1 MRSLESLRTTVTPS
15 MSDLSTVLKQAEG
28 GDAPITRFTSPSG
41 GGERTVVEITS
52 LKQELTSTEVEAMRG
67 AFARMYGVDATRQ
80 AFRLIDSRLGEER
93 PIRGEHVASAELAAL
108 EFVSPVLQA
117 AGQKI
122 RAEDALA
129 FARMQADKAQL
140 AFDAAT
146 EKAKAAKDAQLDL
159 EADRGWSPGLRQERE
174 TAEVEQRAAA
184 EKLGAARERLA
195 GAGKILAKATTQLET
210 ASRALDRSLDV
221 GEDLIK
227 LEGQKTSADGG
238 VELTRRK
245 LDRADERLE
254 AAMEKFR
261 QAKDDLY
268 DMEQDRGWSPGL
280 RMDRDKA
287 ERELETA
294 KAEAAVARREFDE
307 AVELR
312 GDIEARLDALRSGP
326 MLRRAQT
333 LLDHVGEDPR
343 FTALMDKTSP
353 GKMTGGALGT
363 AESVMA
369 GLAPGK
375 LLTKAATTIV
385 APVGIASLFYRAVSA
400 EDRERRLGE
409 VSKHLDGAP
418 LAKGLARGLAAANEM
433 EKWKLGIQGTLGFVG
448 FAVSVPGASAMTA
461 VMSPLTSAIG
471 HSVVA
476 HGTSRLVGDATGS
489 LVQMGVKKALDTG
502 AEKGLGKLADSHQ
515 QGLAASELR
524 AQLAKFEL
532 PEGSALPVIPVRP
545 FGPQHAERILPLSD
559 PEVAAAFLAY
569 LGPKADDA
577 MLRNPGKAPMEERRL
592 AMREELFGAGRD
604 EDLVPGK
611 KIEGDPDLLGELDS
625 RRGSLA
631 DGMSPLHLLHAAL
644 GWTT

>member
-1 MRSLESLRTTVTPS
+1 MKSLDALSIVVTPS
-15 MSDLSTVLKQAEG
+15 MSDLSTVLKQAED
-28 GDAPITRFTSPSG
+28 GDGPITRFTSPSG
-41 GGERTVVEITS
+41 GGERTVVEIAS
-52 LKQELTSTEVEAMRG
+52 LKQELTSTEVEGMRG
-67 AFARMYGVDATRQ
+67 AFTRMYGEDATRQ

-122 RAEDALA
+122 RAEDAVA
-129 FARMQADKAQL
+129 FARAEVDKAQL
-140 AFDAAT
+140 AFDAST
-146 EKAKAAKDAQLDL
+146 EKAKAAKDAQLEM

-174 TAEVEQRAAA
+174 TAEAELRAAS
-184 EKLGAARERLA
+184 EKLAAVKERLA
-195 GAGKILAKATTQLET
+195 GAEKTLERATARLEI
-210 ASRALDRSLDV
+210 ASKALDQSFDV
-221 GEDLIK
+221 GEDRVG
-227 LEGQKTSADGG
+227 LERRKTSADSG
-238 VELTRRK
+238 VELARRS
-245 LDRADERLE
+245 LDRADGRLE
-254 AAMEKFR
+254 SAKEKLR
-261 QAKDDLY
+261 QAKADLY
-268 DMEQDRGWSPGL
+268 EMEQDRGWSPGL

-287 ERELETA
+287 ERELESA
-294 KAEAAVARREFDE
+294 KEEAATARRRLDE
-307 AVELR
+307 AVELQ
-312 GDIEARLDALRSGP
+312 GDIAARLDALRSGP
-326 MLRRAQT
+326 MLRRAQA

-343 FTALMDKTSP
+343 FTALMDKASP
-353 GKMTGGALGT
+353 GRMTGGALGT
-363 AESVMA
+363 AESVLA

-409 VSKHLDGAP
+409 VSRHLDGAP

-476 HGTSRLVGDATGS
+476 HGASQLVGDATGS

-502 AEKGLGKLADSHQ
+502 AEKGLGKLAESHQ
-515 QGLAASELR
+515 QGLSASELR

-559 PEVAAAFLAY
+559 PEVATAFLAY

-604 EDLVPGK
+604 ENLVPGK

-631 DGMSPLHLLHAAL
+631 GGMSPLHLLHAAL

>member
-67 AFARMYGVDATRQ
+67 AFARMYGEDATRQ

-117 AGQKI
+117 ARQKI
-122 RAEDALA
+122 RAEDTVT
-129 FARMQADKAQL
+129 FARDEVDKAQL

-146 EKAKAAKDAQLDL
+146 EKAKAAKDAQLEM

-174 TAEVEQRAAA
+174 TAEVEQRTAA
-184 EKLGAARERLA
+184 EKLAAAKERLA
-195 GAGKILAKATTQLET
+195 GAEKILAKATTQLET

-221 GEDLIK
+221 GEDVIK

-254 AAMEKFR
+254 SAKEKFR
-261 QAKDDLY
+261 QAKDDLH

-312 GDIEARLDALRSGP
+312 GDVEARLDALRSGP

-343 FTALMDKTSP
+343 FTAFMDKTSP

-385 APVGIASLFYRAVSA
+385 APVGIASLFYRAVST

-418 LAKGLARGLAAANEM
+418 LAKGLARSLAAANEM

-471 HSVVA
+471 RSVVA
-476 HGTSRLVGDATGS
+476 HGASQLVGDATGS

-559 PEVAAAFLAY
+559 PEVATAFLAY

-611 KIEGDPDLLGELDS
+611 KIEGDPHLLGELDS